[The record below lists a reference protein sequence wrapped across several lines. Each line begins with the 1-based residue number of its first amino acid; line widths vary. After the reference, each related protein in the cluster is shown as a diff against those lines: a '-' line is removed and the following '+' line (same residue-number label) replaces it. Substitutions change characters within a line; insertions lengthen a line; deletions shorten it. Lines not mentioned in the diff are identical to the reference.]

1 METALQ
7 GSDKA
12 AMLAAMARLEAQ
24 LIDYPRLA
32 VALSGGVDS
41 MTLAAVAYRV
51 LGDKLMLVHAVS
63 PAVPLEASDRVRE
76 HSQRLGWP
84 LTVVDAGEFSD
95 NRYRS
100 NPVNRC
106 YYCKTNLYT
115 RLRQVWDGPVAS
127 GANLDDLGDYRP
139 GLLAAS
145 EKAVVHPLIDAAIDK
160 QMIRAIARHLQLD
173 DVAELPAQPCLSS
186 RVETGLVI
194 DANDLLFVHRIERY
208 LTEMLGPGDVRC
220 RITAAGVRIE
230 VPEETRVLHADQW
243 QGVCAEL
250 EQRIV
255 SDGRKFAGY
264 DSYRRGSAFLHKPG
278 DL

>member
-1 METALQ
+1 
-7 GSDKA
+7 
-12 AMLAAMARLEAQ
+12 MLAAMARLEAQ

-84 LTVVDAGEFSD
+84 LTIVDAGEFSD
-95 NRYRS
+95 ERYRN

-145 EKAVVHPLIDAAIDK
+145 EKAVVHPLVEAAIDK
-160 QMIRAIARHLQLD
+160 QMVRAIARHLQLD

-194 DANDLLFVHRIERY
+194 NATDLLFVHRIERY

-230 VPEETRVLHADQW
+230 VPEDIRELHSDQW
-243 QGVCAEL
+243 SAVCVEL
-250 EQRIV
+250 EQRIAN
-255 SDGRKFAGY
+255 DGRSFAGY
-264 DSYRRGSAFLHKPG
+264 DSYRRGSAFVHKPG